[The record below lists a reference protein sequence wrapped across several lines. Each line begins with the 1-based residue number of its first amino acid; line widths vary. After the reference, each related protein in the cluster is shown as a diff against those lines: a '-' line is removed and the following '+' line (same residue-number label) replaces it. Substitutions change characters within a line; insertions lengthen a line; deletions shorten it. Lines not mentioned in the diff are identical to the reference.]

1 MANINFEVNL
11 VPKNTE
17 EVTYALGNQDN
28 KWNVYVNRI
37 NGYTPIFG
45 IKGDKEVNY
54 RMGQVNLTPEN
65 IGAVNAES
73 LGENNGVATLDREG
87 KLNSSQIPVATI
99 EEIKSYLGLS

>member
-1 MANINFEVNL
+1 
-11 VPKNTE
+11 
-17 EVTYALGNQDN
+17 
-28 KWNVYVNRI
+28 
-37 NGYTPIFG
+37 
-45 IKGDKEVNY
+45 
-54 RMGQVNLTPEN
+54 MGQVNLTPEN